1 MALSRKPSLPLP
13 RTDFCGRK
21 RGAAGSS
28 PMPGRASHAA
38 SFSTA
43 SRCSGVVHSLLPLPV
58 MLRTRCS
65 PLVRGRKTWSVIET
79 ALPRLFELRSFS
91 LVGIALVPPKRWAHA
106 SIHVPLQTLV
116 LRQQGRSNLQNRLGV
131 LQQPRLLGPLDP
143 VVELFDQGVIRCRFI
158 FSEA

>member
-1 MALSRKPSLPLP
+1 MEIVREIGPIAHNTRRADAGP
-13 RTDFCGRK
+13 GM
-21 RGAAGSS
+21 GAW
-28 PMPGRASHAA
+28 P
-38 SFSTA
+38 
-43 SRCSGVVHSLLPLPV
+43 
-58 MLRTRCS
+58 
-65 PLVRGRKTWSVIET
+65 GRKTWSVIET